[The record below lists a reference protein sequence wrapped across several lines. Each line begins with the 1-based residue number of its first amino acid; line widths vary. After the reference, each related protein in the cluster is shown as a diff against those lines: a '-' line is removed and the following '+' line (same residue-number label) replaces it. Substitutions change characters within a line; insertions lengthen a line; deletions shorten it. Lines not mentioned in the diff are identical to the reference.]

1 MNKLIITTAVA
12 LIATVA
18 SAQSAY
24 AWVIIPWPG
33 MFGSSNEVTSPGEPF
48 QPFKRERHTETA
60 STASADDLA
69 EACEELGGKL
79 VQIQDGSVL
88 KLACIR

>member
-48 QPFKRERHTETA
+48 QPFRGGQRSQTA
-60 STASADDLA
+60 SIDDLE
-69 EACEELGGKL
+69 EACDEMGGELM
-79 VQIQDGSVL
+79 QIQDGSSL
-88 KLACIR
+88 KWACVR